1 VQTYHV
7 GKNGKTAI
15 TSAAGL
21 LAHGTFVPLHV
32 PLPSGHPTDV
42 AF

>member
-1 VQTYHV
+1 V

-15 TSAAGL
+15 TSTAGL
-21 LAHGTFVPLHV
+21 LAHGTFVPLRIT
-32 PLPSGHPTDV
+32 LPSGYPVGT